1 MSTELGKLKG
11 KIEIPVPGKM
21 KVTYMNTEVHI
32 TRFWGGTERGVSL
45 QLTFENET
53 HGFSHIQISKEEAEI
68 LKNILNE
75 NF

>member
-1 MSTELGKLKG
+1 MSIELGKLKG

-21 KVTYMNTEVHI
+21 KVTYMDTEVSI
-32 TRFWGGTERGVSL
+32 NRFWGGTERGASL
-45 QLTFENET
+45 QLTFENELHT
-53 HGFSHIQISKEEAEI
+53 FSHVQLSECEVKI